1 MIWENILC
9 VPKIWNWWREE
20 GVSVTKNTDLRSPK
34 ISLNQTSNIIYT
46 HQNFQNTI
54 DLYHKISFITNK
66 CLIGRQDTV
75 LWSWNDVQSLKK
87 RPWLG
92 QLVSILCIYPQFH
105 GTKIAWPLPLLHP
118 GTTTTC
124 FDNMAKRK

>member
-54 DLYHKISFITNK
+54 NLYHKISFITDK
-66 CLIGRQDTV
+66 CLIGRQYTV
-75 LWSWNDVQSLKK
+75 LWSWNDVQSQKK
-87 RPWLG
+87 MTITR
-92 QLVSILCIYPQFH
+92 SNCIHFMNLPTIR
-105 GTKIAWPLPLLHP
+105 GTKIALPLPLLHL